1 MFKAAH
7 KEVTTKFFHTGS
19 EEEPFRFACG
29 ESLPGITVAYE
40 TYGKLN
46 ATKSN
51 AILLFVNVSQTAF
64 ILNQT
69 TTAGCI
75 IHAARAH

>member
-51 AILLFVNVSQTAF
+51 ARSRMKARFCWVGVMCRSTAKTSVSP
-64 ILNQT
+64 
-69 TTAGCI
+69 
-75 IHAARAH
+75 